1 MAVNEKLSFWALG
14 FCYCGR
20 WQWYQ
25 NRASYCKQGE
35 GSALEAVRT
44 WRDKGECGKCGYPLN
59 LPPEEA
65 LKAIPAEEWNNST
78 IVGSCFY
85 VEGEP
90 RKICPDDVVGVIFS
104 ACNLDNRILPKGAS
118 MMAKGHEKSRGLP
131 NCRNRIKKQTDLQ
144 DWQCKW
150 ADDSPVMPQ
159 DAKTRKRLGLS
170 CDPKALP
177 EKELTLR
184 EQAARE
190 ALIAKREARRTKADF
205 DGKEGYETCSCVADF
220 KKPKAFCPLCDGWG
234 KVKSTDA
241 KTTTV
246 QRVKV
251 ETFACKCE
259 LPGGCELCNYS
270 LVIAKPVPIL
280 TAAAE
285 VRK

>member
-1 MAVNEKLSFWALG
+1 MAKNEKLSFWILG
-14 FCYCGR
+14 YCHCRR
-20 WQWYQ
+20 WQWNE
-25 NRASYCKQGE
+25 NRHQYCRQGK
-35 GSALEAVRT
+35 GSALNASRVYHFF
-44 WRDKGECGKCGYPLN
+44 GSCAKCGYQLS
-59 LPPEEA
+59 LAPEEA
-65 LKAIPAEEWNNST
+65 LAAIPAEEWNNST

-90 RKICPDDVVGVIFS
+90 QKICPDDVVGVVFS
-104 ACNLDNRILPKGAS
+104 ACNLDNRILPAGAS

-131 NCRNRIKKQTDLQ
+131 NCRNRIKKQNDLM

-159 DAKTRKRLGLS
+159 DIKQRKIRGLS
-170 CDPKALP
+170 FDPKDLP

-205 DGKEGYETCSCVADF
+205 DGKEGYVDCSCLADF

-241 KTTTV
+241 KTTTTV
-246 QRVKV
+246 QRVKLDLV
-251 ETFACKCE
+251 ACDCI
-259 LPGGCELCNYS
+259 GGCAKCDGLMI
-270 LVIAKPVPIL
+270 VAKPVPII

-285 VRK
+285 VTK